1 MHRDLSLPQALG
13 LVLALEVL
21 LLVFDIAL
29 GPWTVVG
36 FEEAR
41 NARAAV
47 QLACGHTD
55 RWLELQYRDFCGGCT
70 VEAAVG
76 APLVRIFG
84 TTVAVWKLVPALFH
98 LAVLAGAAGLAGQA
112 AGPAGALWAG
122 ALLAAAPWAYRELAL
137 TGWGNHVESGAFT
150 LPALWVALVARR
162 TESTAPRALGW
173 LAAGLLLGLGLAF
186 CRTSAW
192 VALPLVVLAVQG
204 LRRGSLALMPGLV
217 LGLLPLWWVYGGR
230 PGALAGEQAR
240 LVALELAA
248 PERLLAWAGSD
259 VLPGRMWP
267 ESGLFIDIL
276 GSLCIGAAALL
287 GLVGLRRCWPAGLGL
302 AALVL
307 AWALRADL
315 WADQAPLSDH
325 SPFHY
330 RYRAPAWPLLVV
342 GMAALA
348 TTRWR
353 PLLTG
358 VVVLGLGW
366 RVAAWTGGPAPM
378 AGGAVYQLDPTPDP
392 TVPEGQPPV
401 RQLRRQGRPADLEAA
416 VAWSAHEDPLPECR
430 AHHLVEQGRRAG
442 LGLRQ
447 GDRPDIDR
455 WWAALSPADR
465 EAAAMG
471 LAWGVAAPGQDA
483 DEHAVSRARSIAG
496 DTLTVPLALRLGSQ
510 RAPSASV
517 ACAARALEAVEAAT
531 LGGRRAAALPSP
543 PPECDQ
549 SVHYEAGLDH
559 ARVRYL
565 GAPAR

>member
-1 MHRDLSLPQALG
+1 MHRELSLPRALG
-13 LVLALEVL
+13 LVLALEAL
-21 LLVFDIAL
+21 LLVLDIAL

-47 QLACGHTD
+47 QLACGHGD

-76 APLVRIFG
+76 VPLVRIFG
-84 TTVAVWKLVPALFH
+84 TSVAVWKLVPALFH
-98 LAVLAGAAGLAGQA
+98 LAVVAGAAGLAAQV

-150 LPALWVALVARR
+150 LPALWMALVARR
-162 TESTAPRALGW
+162 TETAAPRALRW
-173 LAAGLLLGLGLAF
+173 LAAGLLLGLGLSF

-192 VALPLVVLAVQG
+192 VALPLSVLAIQG
-204 LRRGSLALMPGLV
+204 LRRGGLALVPGLL

-240 LVALELAA
+240 LVGLELAD
-248 PERLLAWAGSD
+248 PRRLLAWAGSD
-259 VLPGRMWP
+259 VLPGRLWP
-267 ESGLFIDIL
+267 ESGLFIDAL
-276 GSLCIGAAALL
+276 GSLGIGAAAAL
-287 GLVGLRRCWPAGLGL
+287 GVVGLRRCWPAGLGL

-315 WADQAPLSDH
+315 WADQSPLTDH

-342 GMAALA
+342 GMATLG

-353 PLLTG
+353 PLLG
-358 VVVLGLGW
+358 GLVVFGLGW
-366 RVAAWTGGPAPM
+366 RVAAWAGGPAPM
-378 AGGAVYQLDPTPDP
+378 AAGAVYQLDPTPDP

-401 RQLRRQGRPADLEAA
+401 RQLRRQGRPVDLAAA
-416 VAWSAHEDPLPECR
+416 VAWSAHEDALPECR

-442 LGLRQ
+442 LGLRH
-447 GDRPDIDR
+447 GDRADVVQ
-455 WWAALSPADR
+455 WWAALAPADR

-471 LAWGVAAPGQDA
+471 LAWGVAPPGQDI
-483 DEHAVSRARSIAG
+483 DEHAISRAHKLAG
-496 DTLTVPLALRLGSQ
+496 DALILPLALRLGSQ
-510 RAPSASV
+510 RAPSPAV

-531 LGGRRAAALPSP
+531 RGGRRAAPLPEP
-543 PPECDQ
+543 GPGCDQ
-549 SVHYEAGLDH
+549 SAHHEAALDL
-559 ARVRYL
+559 ARARYL
-565 GAPAR
+565 GGR